1 MTKFDLEYGKIN
13 LRRLEKIFGIL
24 GNELRLRILNLLLQN
39 GSKKFNFNEIA
50 EEISIKKNK
59 LAYHIALLK
68 NNNFVSNEMRAERND
83 RTFSY
88 YTITDKGKNTLRFIE
103 KMNKDI
109 EVDEEA
115 LEKIL
120 Q

>member
-1 MTKFDLEYGKIN
+1 MVKFDLENGRIN
-13 LRRLEKIFGIL
+13 LRRLEKTFGIL
-24 GNELRLRILNLLLQN
+24 GNELRLRILYLLLQN
-39 GSKKFNFNEIA
+39 EPKKFNFNEIA
-50 EEISIKKNK
+50 EKISIKKNK

-68 NNNFVSNEMRAERND
+68 NNQFINNEIKAEKND

-88 YTITDKGKNTLRFIE
+88 YTITDKGKNILRFIE
-103 KMNKDI
+103 KIDKGI
-109 EVDEEA
+109 EEDEEA